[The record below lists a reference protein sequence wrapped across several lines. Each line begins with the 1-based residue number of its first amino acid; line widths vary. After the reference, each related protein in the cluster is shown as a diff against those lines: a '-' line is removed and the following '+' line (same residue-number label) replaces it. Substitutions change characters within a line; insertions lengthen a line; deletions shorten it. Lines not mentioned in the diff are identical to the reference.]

1 MSYYETLE
9 VPDTATIDEIKKSYR
24 RLSLK
29 YHPDRNIGQPEMV
42 SKFQEIG
49 EAYEVLGDEQK
60 KEEYDMSQRFGK
72 GGGGIDE
79 LFSSLFGMN
88 FGGQQG
94 GQQGQ
99 QGQMR
104 QGHPFMGHS
113 MGPMGPMGGISVNGM
128 HMGQMGSMPFGQ
140 GGFRIFHNGQPM
152 QPKPAPIV
160 KTINITMNQVLDGA
174 IIPVEIE
181 RWIVENDTK
190 MFETETLYI
199 NIPKGVDDNEI
210 ILLRDKGNL
219 VSETCVGDLKLFVKV
234 DNKSE
239 FERHGLD
246 LLFHKSITLKE
257 ALCGFS
263 FELPYLNDKT
273 FTINNTGGNVIPPE
287 YKKIIPKLGL
297 TRDDRV
303 GNLIIMFHVQFPEK
317 LTAEQI
323 DKIQLIL

>member
-24 RLSLK
+24 KLSLK

-79 LFSSLFGMN
+79 LLSSLFGMN

-104 QGHPFMGHS
+104 QGHPFMSHSMMGGPMGHPMMGHS
-113 MGPMGPMGGISVNGM
+113 MGGPMGG
-128 HMGQMGSMPFGQ
+128 MPFGQ

-160 KTINITMNQVLDGA
+160 KTINITMNHVLDGA

-181 RWIVENDTK
+181 RWTVENDNK

-210 ILLRDKGNL
+210 ILLRDKGNF
-219 VSETCVGDLKLFVKV
+219 VSDTCMGDLKLFVKV

-303 GNLIIMFHVQFPEK
+303 GNLVIMFHVQFPEK

>member
-88 FGGQQG
+88 FGGHG
-94 GQQGQ
+94 VQ

-113 MGPMGPMGGISVNGM
+113 MGPMGGISVNGM
-128 HMGQMGSMPFGQ
+128 PMQMGPMGGMPFGQ

-152 QPKPAPIV
+152 QHKPAPIV
-160 KTINITMNQVLDGA
+160 KTINITMNHVLDGA

-181 RWIVENDTK
+181 RWIVENDNK

-210 ILLRDKGNL
+210 ILLRDKGNF
-219 VSETCVGDLKLFVKV
+219 VSDTCMGDLKLFVKV